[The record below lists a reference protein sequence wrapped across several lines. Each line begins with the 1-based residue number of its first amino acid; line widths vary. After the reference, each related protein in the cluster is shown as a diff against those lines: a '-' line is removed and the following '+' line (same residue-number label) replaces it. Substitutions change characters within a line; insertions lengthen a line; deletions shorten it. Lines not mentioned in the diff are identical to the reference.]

1 MRRLLSLLNFPIVF
15 NLITNGLANFTRAIM
30 LCPLSNIQLH

>member
-1 MRRLLSLLNFPIVF
+1 MRRLLSLLNFPKVF
-15 NLITNGLANFTRAIM
+15 NLIMNGLANFTRAIM